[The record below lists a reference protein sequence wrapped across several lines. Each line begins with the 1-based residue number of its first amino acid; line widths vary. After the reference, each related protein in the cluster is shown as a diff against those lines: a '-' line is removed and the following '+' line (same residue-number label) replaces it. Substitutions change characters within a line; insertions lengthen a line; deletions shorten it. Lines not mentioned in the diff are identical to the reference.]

1 MYIRTIVILLLGA
14 LPIVFAEHLPDIH
27 YGEEAS
33 TNSIETA
40 IANDEYLAASVATNL
55 TASLYHRII
64 AIQCLSKNPHSN
76 LEVLRVSTHDPILDI
91 RVMAAEA
98 LVDLDPSAASHTA
111 KEVIRLLAASPPE
124 NKTAHYYGFRA
135 AALLAKLDDTSGF
148 TFLTERLH
156 RSPFAV
162 EKEWALVYL
171 PEFRQIQ
178 KLPAVNSIV
187 QFIEETLPA
196 LEQEQA
202 NTRQNAFRLLP
213 KAFNA
218 LYQLR
223 AVEALPRMKQWEPTL
238 PPKIKWILQ
247 YNMRG
252 LETYANEENPH
263 APAP

>member
-1 MYIRTIVILLLGA
+1 MYILTIVILFLGA

-27 YGEEAS
+27 NGSETS
-33 TNSIETA
+33 TYSIESA
-40 IANDEYLAASVATNL
+40 IASDEYLAASVVTNL
-55 TASLYHRII
+55 AASLYHRII
-64 AIQCLSKNPHSN
+64 ALQCLSKNPHSH
-76 LEVLRVSTHDPILDI
+76 LDVLRGLTHDPKLDI
-91 RVMAAEA
+91 RVMASET
-98 LVDLDPSAASHTA
+98 LVDLDPAIASHTA
-111 KEVIRLLAASPPE
+111 KEVIRLFAASPPE

-171 PEFRQIQ
+171 PAFRQIK
-178 KLPAVNSIV
+178 KLSAVNSIV

-202 NTRQNAFRLLP
+202 DTRHNAIRLLP

-218 LYQLR
+218 LYRLQ
-223 AVEALPRMKQWEPTL
+223 AVEALPRMKQWESAL
-238 PPKIKWILQ
+238 PPKTQWSLQ
-247 YNMRG
+247 YYIRG
-252 LETYANEENPH
+252 LEQMADRDNTIKDQP
-263 APAP
+263 